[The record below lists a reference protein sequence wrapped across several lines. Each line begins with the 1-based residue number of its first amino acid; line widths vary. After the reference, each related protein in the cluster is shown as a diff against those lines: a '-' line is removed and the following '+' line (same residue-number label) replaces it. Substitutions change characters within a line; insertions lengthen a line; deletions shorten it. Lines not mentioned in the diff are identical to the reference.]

1 MRRAQLEAVPDE
13 EWRAFAEDGGMSDDL
28 VALLDEWFLSLVPVG
43 RELMR
48 LLEERGWTGWTRLER
63 TQR

>member
-1 MRRAQLEAVPDE
+1 
-13 EWRAFAEDGGMSDDL
+13 MSDDL

-63 TQR
+63 TPR